1 MTLHQKSYSQNLEKK
16 KKKNRKRR
24 GEQTSIMEMTSSES
38 LVIHKSEKGKK
49 NFGNVIDDTMVCSL
63 IKQLI
68 LIRLSILIKEI
79 MSFGR

>member
-16 KKKNRKRR
+16 KTTRKRR

-38 LVIHKSEKGKK
+38 LVVHKSEKGKK

>member
-1 MTLHQKSYSQNLEKK
+1 MTLHQKSYSQNLEK

>member
-1 MTLHQKSYSQNLEKK
+1 
-16 KKKNRKRR
+16 
-24 GEQTSIMEMTSSES
+24 MEMTSSES
-38 LVIHKSEKGKK
+38 LVVHKSENGKK

>member
-1 MTLHQKSYSQNLEKK
+1 
-16 KKKNRKRR
+16 
-24 GEQTSIMEMTSSES
+24 MEMTSSES

>member
-1 MTLHQKSYSQNLEKK
+1 MTLHQKSYSQNLE